1 MITLSL
7 PPLPQVPNL
16 LTSDQFHPEVAPLRI
31 YSLSCGLQLSRVCTS
46 CGQVWLRTILDQLH
60 ILTPQNSTGSLG
72 SLDKVTAC
80 LWKGRRAEQSWGWE
94 VLNSLSPEC
103 PKMFRLFQRRQVST
117 SWPQGSCDLEGSPG
131 VGSPVGPPVEF
142 KSLTYT
148 HSYNLIYR
156 FQKSPKRLGEGKVKT
171 KDVTVLF

>member
-1 MITLSL
+1 MAEDLETAIPQMCYITYGVYM
-7 PPLPQVPNL
+7 P
-16 LTSDQFHPEVAPLRI
+16 
-31 YSLSCGLQLSRVCTS
+31 
-46 CGQVWLRTILDQLH
+46 
-60 ILTPQNSTGSLG
+60 
-72 SLDKVTAC
+72 
-80 LWKGRRAEQSWGWE
+80 
-94 VLNSLSPEC
+94 
-103 PKMFRLFQRRQVST
+103 
-117 SWPQGSCDLEGSPG
+117 DLEGSPG